1 MRLHRQLPLVLLLLC
16 LSVFEAAA
24 QQPHAGPPPDRDY
37 FTAHEDPEAWRDLYL
52 NDTYHTNRVL
62 HSIQVGRYDEAI
74 ADLRFVLEK
83 WPNHP
88 RALLLIES
96 LGQVTQALE
105 LPTPYYEKAI
115 QLFPQY
121 AMTFAQYGKY
131 LVEIGQW
138 DKGVENLKRA
148 IEKDRKSVAA
158 HVWLSQA
165 YDKHGDKVLAKKEA
179 EQARNLGFEGEFSPD
194 LGQPSNRAKQ
204 K

>member
-1 MRLHRQLPLVLLLLC
+1 MRLHRQLPLLLLLLC

-24 QQPHAGPPPDRDY
+24 QVNAPPDRDY
-37 FTAHEDPEAWRDLYL
+37 FTAHEDPEAFRDLTL
-52 NDTYHTNRVL
+52 NDLYHTNRVL
-62 HSIQVGRYDEAI
+62 HSIQVGRYDEAV

-96 LGQVTQALE
+96 LGQVTKALE

-115 QLFPQY
+115 QLFPQH

-131 LVEIGQW
+131 LVEIDQW

-148 IEKDRKSVAA
+148 IEKDRTAVAA

-179 EQARNLGFEGEFSPD
+179 EQARNLGFQGDFSPD
-194 LGQPSNRAKQ
+194 LGQPSDRTKP

>member
-1 MRLHRQLPLVLLLLC
+1 MRLYPQLPFVLLLLC

-24 QQPHAGPPPDRDY
+24 QVNAPPDRDY
-37 FTAHEDPEAWRDLYL
+37 FTAHEDPEAFRDLAL
-52 NDTYHTNRVL
+52 NDLYHTNRVL
-62 HSIQVGRYDEAI
+62 HSFQVARYDEAI

-115 QLFPQY
+115 RLFPQY

-165 YDKHGDKVLAKKEA
+165 YEQHGDKISAKKEA
-179 EQARNLGFEGEFSPD
+179 ELARNLGFQGDFSPD
-194 LGQPSNRAKQ
+194 LGQPSHRTKQ

>member
-16 LSVFEAAA
+16 LFGYEAVA
-24 QQPHAGPPPDRDY
+24 QVNSPSDRDY
-37 FTAHEDPEAWRDLYL
+37 FTAHEDPEAFRDLTL
-52 NDTYHTNRVL
+52 NDLYHTNRVL

-115 QLFPQY
+115 RLYPQY

-131 LVEIGQW
+131 LVEIDQW
-138 DKGVENLKRA
+138 GKGVENLKRA
-148 IEKDRKSVAA
+148 IEKDRKLVAA

-165 YDKHGDKVLAKKEA
+165 YDKHGDKALAKKEA
-179 EQARNLGFEGEFSPD
+179 EQARSLGFQGDFSPD
-194 LGQPSNRAKQ
+194 LGQPSHRTKPR
-204 K
+204 

>member
-1 MRLHRQLPLVLLLLC
+1 VN
-16 LSVFEAAA
+16 A
-24 QQPHAGPPPDRDY
+24 PPDRDY
-37 FTAHEDPEAWRDLYL
+37 FTAHEDPEAFRDLTL
-52 NDTYHTNRVL
+52 NDLYHTNRVL
-62 HSIQVGRYDEAI
+62 HSIQVARYDEAI

-115 QLFPQY
+115 RLYPQY

-148 IEKDRKSVAA
+148 IEKDRKMVAA

-165 YDKHGDKVLAKKEA
+165 YDKHGDKISAKKEA
-179 EQARNLGFEGEFSPD
+179 DLARNLGFEGDFSPD
-194 LGQPSNRAKQ
+194 LGQSSHRTKPK
-204 K
+204 